1 MKNMKNM
8 KSKNPVYRLKD
19 GRFTCAPSNKVVAG
33 RLYDFKGSVVR
44 AGQRIGNMRL
54 VTLHKTLLGFVK
66 DSELKK
72 VPACKVSKYLANS

>member
-1 MKNMKNM
+1 MKNKKN
-8 KSKNPVYRLKD
+8 KNVVYRLKD
-19 GRFTCAPSNKVVAG
+19 GRFAPAPSNKVVSG

-44 AGQRIGNMRL
+44 AGQRVGNMRL

-72 VPACKVSKYLANS
+72 VPVCKVSKYLANS